1 MANRKPH
8 PARFMEYPSLEQDG
22 PVAASSMAREFKT
35 DSTGAEDRY
44 HEKRLDVQGVVR
56 YNGPDMFGLPSL
68 ELSDSADGP
77 CDVLCVFNDEAPLRG
92 IGEGSLVTVRGNY
105 IGTAPQY
112 GPTLKKCEVSARR

>member
-8 PARFMEYPSLEQDG
+8 PARFMDYSPLEQSG
-22 PVAASSMAREFKT
+22 PVAASTMAQEFRT
-35 DSTGAEDRY
+35 NENAAEERY

-68 ELSDSADGP
+68 ELSDSEGGP
-77 CDVLCVFNDEAPLRG
+77 CDVLCVFNDEQPIHG
-92 IGEGSLVTVRGNY
+92 ITEGTLVTVRGNY

-112 GPTLKKCEVSARR
+112 GPTLKKCEVTARR